1 MSLCVFTPEARE
13 DLRQIHDYIAQS
25 SPANAL
31 RFLDRIENQCHSLAD
46 QPYMGG

>member
-25 SPANAL
+25 DPGNAHS
-31 RFLDRIENQCHSLAD
+31 FLDRIESNAIFSRNSRVWE
-46 QPYMGG
+46 